1 MTDEE
6 LLSSR
11 LRERREYLGYSQQE
25 VADYLD
31 LHRPAVSEIE
41 AGRRKVGVLE
51 LEKLARLF
59 RTPVAYFL
67 GGANVL
73 PSQEVVDLVEN
84 LEEKDREE
92 ILRFAEFLQWRKR
105 R

>member
-31 LHRPAVSEIE
+31 LHRPAISEIE
-41 AGRRKVGVLE
+41 AGRRKVDVLE
-51 LEKLARLF
+51 LKKLARLF
-59 RTPVAYFL
+59 ETPVSCLL
-67 GGANVL
+67 GGANVP

-84 LEEKDREE
+84 LDEKDREE
-92 ILRFAEFLQWRKR
+92 VLRFAEFLQWRKR